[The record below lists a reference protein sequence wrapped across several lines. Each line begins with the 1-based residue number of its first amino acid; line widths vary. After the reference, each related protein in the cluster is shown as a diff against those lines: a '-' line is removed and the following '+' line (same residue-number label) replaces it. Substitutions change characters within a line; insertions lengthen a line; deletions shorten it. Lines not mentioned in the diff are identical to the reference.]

1 MIGDVLVSTVI
12 CEAIKKAFPTAE
24 VHYMIHPNT
33 VAVVDNN
40 PFIDRIVV
48 FDPQLYKGFF
58 GLLRLG
64 KSLKNEHYDVVIDA
78 YAKLESLIP
87 TLLSAAKQRIGFK
100 KWYTPFFYTKSI
112 EREEGILNTAIV
124 HRLNLA
130 KEITK
135 TTIEP
140 MFPQIYLS
148 NREREVAAEKI
159 QENIGTNI
167 KLLMISVLGS
177 NPSKSLP
184 ASQMAETLDFIATQ
198 TDATLLFNFMPN
210 QLDEATEIYNLCKPA
225 TQDVIKLDF
234 YTKSLR
240 EFLAI
245 LSQCQALIGNEGGAV
260 NMAKALNIPTFTI
273 FSPWISK
280 ESWNMLTEHKNH
292 EAVHLA
298 DYYPE
303 LYLNVNPKVFKAKS
317 LSLYQQLELSNYSE
331 QLKSFLRQI

>member
-12 CEAIKKAFPTAE
+12 CEAIKTAFPSAE

-48 FDPQLYKGFF
+48 FDPQIYGGLF
-58 GLLRLG
+58 GLFKFG
-64 KSLKNEHYDVVIDA
+64 KALKKENYDVILDA

-87 TLLSAAKQRIGFK
+87 TLLSAAPKRIGFK
-100 KWYTPFFYTKSI
+100 KWYRGLFYTKSI
-112 EREEGILNTAIV
+112 ERKDGILNTAII
-124 HRLNLA
+124 HRLLLA
-130 KEITK
+130 KEVTK
-135 TTIEP
+135 TEIHP

-159 QENIGTNI
+159 SENIESGK
-167 KLLMISVLGS
+167 KLIMISVLGS
-177 NPSKSLP
+177 NQSKSLP
-184 ASQMAETLDFIATQ
+184 SIQMAETLDFIASQ
-198 TDATLLFNFMPN
+198 TVATLLFNFMPS
-210 QLDEATEIYNLCKPA
+210 QLEEATNIYNLCKPE
-225 TQDVIKLDF
+225 TQEAIKLDF

-260 NMAKALNIPTFTI
+260 NMAKALSVPTFTI
-273 FSPWISK
+273 FSPWINK
-280 ESWNMLTEHKNH
+280 ESWNMLTEQNNH

-298 DYYPE
+298 DYFPE
-303 LYLNVNPKVFKAKS
+303 LYLDVNPKQFKGKS
-317 LSLYQQLELSNYSE
+317 FSLYQKLELELYSE
-331 QLKSFLRQI
+331 KLEKFLKQL

>member
-12 CEAIKKAFPTAE
+12 CEAIKTAFPSAE

-48 FDPQLYKGFF
+48 FDPQIYGGLF
-58 GLLRLG
+58 GLFKFG
-64 KSLKNEHYDVVIDA
+64 KALKKENYDVILDA

-87 TLLSAAKQRIGFK
+87 TLLSAAPKRIGFK
-100 KWYTPFFYTKSI
+100 KWYSGLFYTKSI
-112 EREEGILNTAIV
+112 ERKDGILNTAII
-124 HRLNLA
+124 HRLLLA
-130 KEITK
+130 KEVTK
-135 TTIEP
+135 TEIHP

-159 QENIGTNI
+159 SENIESGK
-167 KLLMISVLGS
+167 KLIMISVLGS
-177 NPSKSLP
+177 NQSKSLP
-184 ASQMAETLDFIATQ
+184 AIQMVETLDFIASQ
-198 TDATLLFNFMPN
+198 TVATLLFNFMPS
-210 QLDEATEIYNLCKPA
+210 QLEEATNIYNLCKPE
-225 TQDVIKLDF
+225 TQEAIKLDF

-260 NMAKALNIPTFTI
+260 NMAKALSVPTFTI
-273 FSPWISK
+273 FSPWINK
-280 ESWNMLTEHKNH
+280 ESWNMLTEQNNH

-298 DYYPE
+298 DYFPE
-303 LYLNVNPKVFKAKS
+303 LYLDVNPKQFKGKS
-317 LSLYQQLELSNYSE
+317 FSLYQKLELELYSE
-331 QLKSFLRQI
+331 KLEKFLKQL

>member
-12 CEAIKKAFPTAE
+12 CEAIKTAFPSAE

-48 FDPQLYKGFF
+48 FDPQIYGGLF
-58 GLLRLG
+58 GLFKFG
-64 KSLKNEHYDVVIDA
+64 KALKKENYDVILDA

-87 TLLSAAKQRIGFK
+87 TLLSAAPKRIGFK
-100 KWYTPFFYTKSI
+100 KWYSGLFYTKSI
-112 EREEGILNTAIV
+112 ERKDGILNTAII
-124 HRLNLA
+124 HRLLLA
-130 KEITK
+130 KEVTK
-135 TTIEP
+135 TEIHP

-159 QENIGTNI
+159 SENIESGK
-167 KLLMISVLGS
+167 KLIMISVLGS
-177 NPSKSLP
+177 NQSKSLP
-184 ASQMAETLDFIATQ
+184 SIQMAETLDFIASQ
-198 TDATLLFNFMPN
+198 TVATLLFNFMPS
-210 QLDEATEIYNLCKPA
+210 QLEEATNIYNLCKPE
-225 TQDVIKLDF
+225 TQEAIKLDF

-260 NMAKALNIPTFTI
+260 NMAKALSVPTFTI
-273 FSPWISK
+273 FSPWINK
-280 ESWNMLTEHKNH
+280 ESWNMLTEQNNH

-298 DYYPE
+298 DYFPE
-303 LYLNVNPKVFKAKS
+303 LYLDVNPKQFKGKS
-317 LSLYQQLELSNYSE
+317 FSLYQKLELELYSE
-331 QLKSFLRQI
+331 KLEKFLKQL